1 MLILTPSNVVFT
13 LPSNDTSLSTWLPY
27 MHVYILGH
35 EALSCENTVRN
46 HCCTISKQVK
56 VVNIVN
62 HWTVLSCP
70 FEGSL

>member
-35 EALSCENTVRN
+35 EALSFENITARQRRPETEAN
-46 HCCTISKQVK
+46 NLTS
-56 VVNIVN
+56 
-62 HWTVLSCP
+62 
-70 FEGSL
+70 